1 MSERPQPPE
10 RDADAPAPGAAP
22 DDELDSA
29 LEGTFPASDPVSAE
43 TPER

>member
-10 RDADAPAPGAAP
+10 RGADAPAPGTEP
-22 DDELDSA
+22 DDDLDAA